1 MKRIC
6 ALVIGLAILSGSA
19 LVVSGPA
26 AADPY
31 TRPANHQQLIDVV
44 IKRAL
49 SQRGVPFTYGGGDAS
64 GPTRRPV
71 SVPDP
76 SAAGASVPLNLEQL
90 PAGAATPRV
99 TPGLG
104 VAPGLGVPVPSVPAA
119 PDPSA
124 NVVGFDA
131 SGLMVYSFAG
141 VGLKLPRSSGEQ
153 YKVGWK
159 VTPDQALPGDLVF
172 YGPDGTQSVA
182 LFIGNGQM
190 VETADAGVQVSPVR
204 TNGMAPYLSRL
215 IA

>member
-1 MKRIC
+1 MKRIS
-6 ALVIGLAILSGSA
+6 ALVIGLAILSVTA
-19 LVVSGPA
+19 LGTSGVA

-49 SQRGVPFTYGGGDAS
+49 SQRGVPFTYGGGDAN

-76 SAAGASVPLNLEQL
+76 ATATSPTTPLGLEQL
-90 PAGAATPRV
+90 PAGASPRV

-104 VAPGLGVPVPSVPAA
+104 VSPGLGVPAAA

-159 VTPDQALPGDLVF
+159 VTPEQALPGDLLF
-172 YGPDGTQSVA
+172 FGPEGSQSVA

-190 VETADAGVQVSPVR
+190 IETADSGVQVSPVR
-204 TNGMAPYLSRL
+204 TNGMAPLLSRL